1 MKVASSLSAWTR
13 WLKPVAGTGLVL
25 LLLVMAPFAVAL
37 EIHHALAAADH
48 DGHEH
53 SDSDLC
59 QWVQAH
65 TASSLQHDGSPLQ
78 VWLPI
83 VGYKYAPSVVV
94 LSARPFVAGSP
105 RAPPV
110 S

>member
-1 MKVASSLSAWTR
+1 MSVASSLAAFRQWRLPT
-13 WLKPVAGTGLVL
+13 VATGLVL

-53 SDSDLC
+53 SNADLC

-65 TASSLQHDGSPLQ
+65 TANSLQQDDAPLQ

-83 VGYKYAPSVVV
+83 VGYRYAPAVVA
-94 LSARPFVAGSP
+94 LSTRLLVAGSP
-105 RAPPV
+105 RAPPL